1 MLSRFSSKISVL
13 SLIPCDFICFDLAT
27 QPAEIFGGLFA
38 LMLQKSNF
46 CGREKEIIMKPV

>member
-13 SLIPCDFICFDLAT
+13 SLIPCDFIRFDLAT
-27 QPAEIFGGLFA
+27 QPAEIFRGLFA
-38 LMLQKSNF
+38 LVLQKSNF